1 MPVEMGMWWG
11 RGSSVMKWQRC
22 WRKKVRVSVCNS
34 ALASASSEDLKNAVA
49 QDLHDQE
56 EAGEEDEAEQ
66 ADSSLDPYAY
76 GQHHQVQREA
86 QALAPHEARV
96 LKWIS
101 CFGF

>member
-1 MPVEMGMWWG
+1 MVI
-11 RGSSVMKWQRC
+11 SFST
-22 WRKKVRVSVCNS
+22 S
-34 ALASASSEDLKNAVA
+34 LTLKLTVA